1 MGSNPIVHDR
11 AEPVISSYMHSP
23 KDVVLQRRASKRSFG
38 DTTLGAIN
46 KTVPYDHCDH
56 FLGFF
61 PIQRCNS
68 FDNCTRLST
77 SAPMHNVLV
86 TCQRETF
93 LATMLAYLLLYK
105 CYVTYTCVL
114 LTTLDY
120 VRCCTRYILCSIC
133 IKQPCSST
141 IIFVMGW
148 LDHGKYYV
156 GYCVP

>member
-1 MGSNPIVHDR
+1 MLRARIGNPR
-11 AEPVISSYMHSP
+11 NSP
-23 KDVVLQRRASKRSFG
+23 KDVVLRRRASKSSFG
-38 DTTLGAIN
+38 VI
-46 KTVPYDHCDH
+46 KKKIHVPYDHYNH
-56 FLGFF
+56 RLGFF
-61 PIQRCNS
+61 VIQWRNS